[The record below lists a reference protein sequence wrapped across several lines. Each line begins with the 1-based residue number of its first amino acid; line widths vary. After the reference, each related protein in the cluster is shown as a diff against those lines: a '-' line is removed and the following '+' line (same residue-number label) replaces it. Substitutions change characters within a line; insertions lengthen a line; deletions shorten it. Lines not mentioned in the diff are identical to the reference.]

1 MFAACASM
9 DPAQRS
15 ARAIEKRRGLR
26 EMEKAKRYEIEG
38 RILDIPVHWDER
50 SQQYLEDYSSLIE
63 NPVYTPEG
71 RPILLTIEDACP
83 QAHMADH
90 PVYTPE
96 GERVMLTIEDACA
109 YGEAADGTRCIDCG
123 SCVYFRQPRGSLLGV
138 CHNEKTRSGAKL
150 IQVKTNEKEE
160 TR

>member
-1 MFAACASM
+1 M
-9 DPAQRS
+9 DPAQRT

-71 RPILLTIEDACP
+71 RPILLTIEDACRYSE
-83 QAHMADH
+83 
-90 PVYTPE
+90 PV
-96 GERVMLTIEDACA
+96 ED
-109 YGEAADGTRCIDCG
+109 EPRCIDCG

>member
-1 MFAACASM
+1 
-9 DPAQRS
+9 
-15 ARAIEKRRGLR
+15 
-26 EMEKAKRYEIEG
+26 MEKTKRYEIEG

-71 RPILLTIEDACP
+71 RPILLTIEDACRYSEP
-83 QAHMADH
+83 A
-90 PVYTPE
+90 
-96 GERVMLTIEDACA
+96 ED
-109 YGEAADGTRCIDCG
+109 EPRCIDCG

>member
-9 DPAQRS
+9 DPAQRT

-71 RPILLTIEDACP
+71 RPILLTIEDACRYSEP
-83 QAHMADH
+83 A
-90 PVYTPE
+90 
-96 GERVMLTIEDACA
+96 ED
-109 YGEAADGTRCIDCG
+109 EPRCIDCG

-150 IQVKTNEKEE
+150 IQVKTNEK
-160 TR
+160 

>member
-15 ARAIEKRRGLR
+15 ARAIEKRKGLR

-71 RPILLTIEDACP
+71 RPILLTIEDACRYSEP
-83 QAHMADH
+83 A
-90 PVYTPE
+90 
-96 GERVMLTIEDACA
+96 ED
-109 YGEAADGTRCIDCG
+109 EPRCIDCG

>member
-1 MFAACASM
+1 M

-71 RPILLTIEDACP
+71 RPILLTIEDACRYSEP
-83 QAHMADH
+83 A
-90 PVYTPE
+90 
-96 GERVMLTIEDACA
+96 ED
-109 YGEAADGTRCIDCG
+109 EPRCIDCG

-138 CHNEKTRSGAKL
+138 CHNEKTRSDAGPAQL
-150 IQVKTNEKEE
+150 ETNVKKEE
-160 TR
+160 KKP

>member
-1 MFAACASM
+1 
-9 DPAQRS
+9 
-15 ARAIEKRRGLR
+15 
-26 EMEKAKRYEIEG
+26 MEKAKRYEIEG

-63 NPVYTPEG
+63 NPVYTLEG
-71 RPILLTIEDACP
+71 RPILLTIEDACRYSEP
-83 QAHMADH
+83 A
-90 PVYTPE
+90 
-96 GERVMLTIEDACA
+96 ED
-109 YGEAADGTRCIDCG
+109 EPRCIDCG

-138 CHNEKTRSGAKL
+138 CHNEKTRSDAKL

>member
-1 MFAACASM
+1 M

-15 ARAIEKRRGLR
+15 ARAIEKRKGLR

-71 RPILLTIEDACP
+71 RPILLTIEDACRYSEP
-83 QAHMADH
+83 A
-90 PVYTPE
+90 
-96 GERVMLTIEDACA
+96 ED
-109 YGEAADGTRCIDCG
+109 EPRCIDCG

-138 CHNEKTRSGAKL
+138 CHNEKTRSDAGPAQL
-150 IQVKTNEKEE
+150 ETNVKKEE
-160 TR
+160 KKP

>member
-9 DPAQRS
+9 DPAQRT

-71 RPILLTIEDACP
+71 RPILLTIEDACRYSEP
-83 QAHMADH
+83 A
-90 PVYTPE
+90 
-96 GERVMLTIEDACA
+96 ED
-109 YGEAADGTRCIDCG
+109 EPRCIDCG

>member
-1 MFAACASM
+1 
-9 DPAQRS
+9 
-15 ARAIEKRRGLR
+15 
-26 EMEKAKRYEIEG
+26 MEKAKRYEIEG

-71 RPILLTIEDACP
+71 RPILLTIEDACRYSEPAEDEP
-83 QAHMADH
+83 Q
-90 PVYTPE
+90 
-96 GERVMLTIEDACA
+96 
-109 YGEAADGTRCIDCG
+109 CIDCG

>member
-1 MFAACASM
+1 M

-71 RPILLTIEDACP
+71 RPILLTIEDACRYSEP
-83 QAHMADH
+83 A
-90 PVYTPE
+90 
-96 GERVMLTIEDACA
+96 ED
-109 YGEAADGTRCIDCG
+109 EPRCIDCG

-138 CHNEKTRSGAKL
+138 CHNEKTRSDAGPAQL
-150 IQVKTNEKEE
+150 ETNVKKEE
-160 TR
+160 EKP

>member
-15 ARAIEKRRGLR
+15 VRAIEKSRGLR

-71 RPILLTIEDACP
+71 RPILLTIEDACRYSEP
-83 QAHMADH
+83 A
-90 PVYTPE
+90 
-96 GERVMLTIEDACA
+96 ED
-109 YGEAADGTRCIDCG
+109 EPRCIDCG

-138 CHNEKTRSGAKL
+138 CHNEKTRSDAGPAQL
-150 IQVKTNEKEE
+150 ETNVKKEE
-160 TR
+160 KKP

>member
-71 RPILLTIEDACP
+71 RPILLTIEDACRYSEP
-83 QAHMADH
+83 A
-90 PVYTPE
+90 
-96 GERVMLTIEDACA
+96 ED
-109 YGEAADGTRCIDCG
+109 EPRCIDCG

-138 CHNEKTRSGAKL
+138 CHNEKTRSDAGPAQL
-150 IQVKTNEKEE
+150 ETNVKKEE
-160 TR
+160 KKP

>member
-71 RPILLTIEDACP
+71 RPILLTIEDACRYSEP
-83 QAHMADH
+83 A
-90 PVYTPE
+90 
-96 GERVMLTIEDACA
+96 ED
-109 YGEAADGTRCIDCG
+109 EPRCIDCG

>member
-1 MFAACASM
+1 M
-9 DPAQRS
+9 DPAQRT

-71 RPILLTIEDACP
+71 RPILLTIEDACRYSEP
-83 QAHMADH
+83 A
-90 PVYTPE
+90 
-96 GERVMLTIEDACA
+96 ED
-109 YGEAADGTRCIDCG
+109 EPRCIDCG

>member
-1 MFAACASM
+1 M

-71 RPILLTIEDACP
+71 RPILLTIEDACRYSEP
-83 QAHMADH
+83 A
-90 PVYTPE
+90 
-96 GERVMLTIEDACA
+96 ED
-109 YGEAADGTRCIDCG
+109 EPRCIDCG
-123 SCVYFRQPRGSLLGV
+123 SCVYFRQPWGSLLGV